1 MSEFS
6 NRFRL
11 LKDESELTLKDLS
24 DELGISVPNLSY
36 YMKGREPS
44 YDILISIANYFN
56 VTTDWLIG
64 RTDTRS
70 SVHDALNTEITNK
83 IISIDTTKLTKEDI
97 TPLKKYQDNYVSVQ
111 DKIIEFLSF
120 YYTLLSKLEQLQSL
134 HPEYDFFNTN
144 NSLTY
149 NFIEALDY
157 QIDLLSEAQWT
168 IRAATSNMFFE
179 YYFNS
184 LTRIDLI
191 TTRYKMFISNILK
204 LGISNFDGNS
214 DKIAV
219 IVDFLKH
226 SENYGQNC
234 ISETELSTY
243 LKKLGIW
250 E

>member
-11 LKDESELTLKDLS
+11 LKEESELTLKELS
-24 DELGISVPNLSY
+24 DKLNISVPNLSY

-44 YDILISIANYFN
+44 YDILINIADYFN

-64 RTDTRS
+64 RTDARS
-70 SVHDALNTEITNK
+70 SVHDALNTEIVNK
-83 IISIDTTKLTKEDI
+83 IISIDTAKITKEDI
-97 TPLKKYQDNYVSVQ
+97 TPLKIYQDDYVSIQ

-120 YYTLLSKLEQLQSL
+120 YYTLLSKLEQLQNL
-134 HPEYDFFNTN
+134 HPKHNFFNTN

-149 NFIEALDY
+149 NFIEALEY
-157 QIDLLSEAQWT
+157 QIDLLSEARWT
-168 IRAATSNMFFE
+168 IHAATSNMFFE

-191 TTRYKMFISNILK
+191 TARYKMFIANILK
-204 LGISNFDGNS
+204 LGISNFEDNS
-214 DKIAV
+214 DKISV
-219 IVDFLKH
+219 MDDFLKQ